1 MVAAASATGMAL
13 PFPGLPFALEILAL
27 ISELNLYKS
36 QLGLPK
42 ENSDEFRRMTP
53 ENQEKVR
60 KYCTTSAG
68 EITHLVEKMPNFTF
82 ETVIQCIPILGAVY
96 CGSIS
101 FRRNYHFLHQCL
113 NELEGIALDF
123 LDELTT
129 IAVEDELTTIAVE
142 DMDLESSTN
151 VSCK

>member
-1 MVAAASATGMAL
+1 MVAAASATGMAMPL
-13 PFPGLPFALEILAL
+13 PRLPLALEIHLL
-27 ISELNLYKS
+27 INELNFYKS

-60 KYCTTSAG
+60 KYCATSAG
-68 EITHLVEKMPNFTF
+68 EITHLLEKIPSTLSNFTF

-101 FRRNYHFLHQCL
+101 FCRNYHFLHQCL
-113 NELEGIALDF
+113 NELEGTALDC

-129 IAVEDELTTIAVE
+129 MAMEDELTTIAVE
-142 DMDLESSTN
+142 DMDLD
-151 VSCK
+151 